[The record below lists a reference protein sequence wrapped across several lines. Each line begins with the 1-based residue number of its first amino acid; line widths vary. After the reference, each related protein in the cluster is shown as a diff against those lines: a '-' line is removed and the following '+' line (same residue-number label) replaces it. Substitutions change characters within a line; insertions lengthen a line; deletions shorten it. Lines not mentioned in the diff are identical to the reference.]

1 MAVTMSGFKIG
12 RLLIFKSSSLTTF
25 RDLDRPMAV
34 MVPITVEITVARIAT
49 VRDTYTALLTSVLWI
64 SSLYQRMENPVN
76 LVRDFDELKEKI
88 IVTKIG
94 R

>member
-1 MAVTMSGFKIG
+1 MAVTMSGFRIG
-12 RLLIFKSSSLTTF
+12 WLLIFKSSSLTTF

-64 SSLYQRMENPVN
+64 SSLYQRIENPVN